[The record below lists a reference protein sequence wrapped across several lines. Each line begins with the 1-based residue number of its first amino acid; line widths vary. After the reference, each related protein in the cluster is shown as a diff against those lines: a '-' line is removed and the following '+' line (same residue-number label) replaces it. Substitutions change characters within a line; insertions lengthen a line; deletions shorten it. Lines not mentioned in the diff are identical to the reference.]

1 MFVVHTISDRG
12 PVTTMDY
19 GHVNQ
24 FIRHV
29 NHDYSF
35 DINPAKDNPV
45 WRECVKQG
53 FIYVHFM
60 TKMKPDGAA
69 KFVFSYH
76 KRLDLLLEDVAYNRA
91 ND

>member
-1 MFVVHTISDRG
+1 MFVVHTISDYG
-12 PVTTMDY
+12 PTTTMDY

-35 DINPAKDNPV
+35 DVNPAKDHPV
-45 WRECVKQG
+45 WRECVEQG

-60 TKMKPDGAA
+60 SKMKSNGQMR
-69 KFVFSYH
+69 FVFSYH
-76 KRLDLLLEDVAYNRA
+76 KRLDLLLADVAYNRIH
-91 ND
+91 D